1 MTIQT
6 MTNSPTIV
14 KKKSLPRRTTIH
26 TTTPSNTIEDEDF
39 LASNPTPSN
48 TPDSPDTGE
57 LFTQLEKAQSTT
69 NDLIN
74 QVDKD
79 SSIPKAED
87 SSIPDQEDSPIPEE
101 ENSAIP
107 DEEDSAIPEAE
118 DSTIQEASK
127 IPQKSPNSL
136 MSRKELEAELD
147 RISSELKEE
156 KKKNTRKS
164 YAKGELEIKV
174 SKKGAIQINGLRKLP
189 ITIYRQE
196 WERLFPIIDKIKQF
210 IVDHPDEL
218 TTI

>member
-1 MTIQT
+1 
-6 MTNSPTIV
+6 MTNSATV
-14 KKKSLPRRTTIH
+14 LKKKALPRRTTIH
-26 TTTPSNTIEDEDF
+26 TTTPSNTIDDDEHV
-39 LASNPTPSN
+39 LPSNPTPSN
-48 TPDSPDTGE
+48 TPDSSNTQE

-74 QVDKD
+74 QVEKN
-79 SSIPKAED
+79 SSTPDPSIPQASIPVAENSAIPKAED
-87 SSIPDQEDSPIPEE
+87 SAIPE
-101 ENSAIP
+101 
-107 DEEDSAIPEAE
+107 EEDSAIPEKE
-118 DSTIQEASK
+118 DSAIPEASTTT
-127 IPQKSPNSL
+127 QKSTSSV

-156 KKKNTRKS
+156 KKKNARKS
-164 YAKGELEIKV
+164 YAKAELEIKV
-174 SKKGAIQINGLRKLP
+174 SKKGAVQINGLRKLP